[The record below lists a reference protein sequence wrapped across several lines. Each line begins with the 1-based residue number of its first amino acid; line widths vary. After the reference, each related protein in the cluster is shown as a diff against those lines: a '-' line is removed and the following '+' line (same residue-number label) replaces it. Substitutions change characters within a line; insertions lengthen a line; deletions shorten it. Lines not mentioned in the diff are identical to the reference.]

1 MTNYQTIN
9 VETLKTSLENENINL
24 IDVREVYEYED
35 NHIPEAVNIPLSVLV
50 ENTNYFTKDD
60 HYHIICRSGNR
71 SGQACQYL
79 SGLGIATTNVD
90 GGMLDWE
97 AL

>member
-24 IDVREVYEYED
+24 IDVREVYEYE
-35 NHIPEAVNIPLSVLV
+35 EAVNIPLSVLV
-50 ENTNYFTKDD
+50 ENTNYFNKDD

>member
-50 ENTNYFTKDD
+50 EILIISIKMNT
-60 HYHIICRSGNR
+60 IISFAD
-71 SGQACQYL
+71 QV
-79 SGLGIATTNVD
+79 TEVD
-90 GGMLDWE
+90 RLVSI
-97 AL
+97 